1 MCIVPFLISLFFVV
15 PVADDFSY
23 VLDLRNCGGYS
34 VKGIWELI
42 KHQYLVWEGA
52 FFAIGLGGALDIM
65 PFWGYRSITVILV
78 ICLVGFLTMVYKLL
92 STILRKV
99 VFSNREVLLS
109 ILIII
114 CYLEARI
121 PREIFSWVVGACNYT
136 IPLIVGLAGVLFLI
150 YAYSSPNPYFYIVL
164 SAILG
169 FLASGGSLQITGS
182 VCWIYLGFLVYDILK
197 NRRKIYMMSF
207 FGTFS
212 GALVNAL
219 APGNWSRKAISY
231 ENISIFETMYYALI
245 AVWKELK
252 FLLFESYVLLFLML
266 ILIYVIIFLKPQK
279 NFLIN
284 PIFIAIFWGPNCY
297 ISVFP
302 VCVGYAS
309 VDLSERNWN
318 VLDFWLVLGAVF
330 TIISIVNFGK
340 LNFPKLSIKFSI
352 AVSMGILVVFLV
364 NSDFSFAMMPSTK
377 CIQEIVS
384 GELQSYHDEWI
395 QAFNTIEESNNQ
407 IVEVEISE
415 LAQRKD
421 LVIKHPGMSDNF
433 GNWVNDAVA
442 KYYYKEKVRVVY
454 R

>member
-1 MCIVPFLISLFFVV
+1 MFHP
-15 PVADDFSY
+15 DFS
-23 VLDLRNCGGYS
+23 CTFP
-34 VKGIWELI
+34 I
-42 KHQYLVWEGA
+42 
-52 FFAIGLGGALDIM
+52 
-65 PFWGYRSITVILV
+65 
-78 ICLVGFLTMVYKLL
+78 
-92 STILRKV
+92 
-99 VFSNREVLLS
+99 
-109 ILIII
+109 
-114 CYLEARI
+114 
-121 PREIFSWVVGACNYT
+121 
-136 IPLIVGLAGVLFLI
+136 LFLR
-150 YAYSSPNPYFYIVL
+150 
-164 SAILG
+164 G
-169 FLASGGSLQITGS
+169 
-182 VCWIYLGFLVYDILK
+182 
-197 NRRKIYMMSF
+197 
-207 FGTFS
+207 
-212 GALVNAL
+212 
-219 APGNWSRKAISY
+219 
-231 ENISIFETMYYALI
+231 
-245 AVWKELK
+245 
-252 FLLFESYVLLFLML
+252 
-266 ILIYVIIFLKPQK
+266 
-279 NFLIN
+279 
-284 PIFIAIFWGPNCY
+284 
-297 ISVFP
+297 
-302 VCVGYAS
+302 GYAS

-318 VLDFWLVLGAVF
+318 ILDFWLVLGAVF